1 MTTPAPAAPGLK
13 PFAAMLRREFAGYF
27 RTPLAYVFL
36 AVFNAFA
43 VSLAFFVG
51 GLYES
56 GVASLDRFFLY
67 HPWLW
72 AFLAPAAGARL
83 WAEERRQ
90 GTLELLLTWPI
101 TVWQA
106 ALGKFLAAWLFLAC
120 ALLMTLPVAFTVGW
134 LGDPDWGVIL
144 SGYAGSLLCAGACL
158 GIAAIASAL
167 TRSQVIAFVT
177 GFLAC
182 FLLVLVGYGVFD
194 ELLVGLLG
202 QEGLVIGWRQFAF
215 RVTVDDFRQLGL
227 WRNLESFTLGLVDA
241 RPVAYFLSVA
251 FAGLGLSTIIVE
263 RR

>member
-1 MTTPAPAAPGLK
+1 MRAFRAILA
-13 PFAAMLRREFAGYF
+13 REFLGYF

-51 GLYES
+51 SFYES
-56 GVASLDRFFLY
+56 GVANLDRFFLY
-67 HPWLW
+67 RPWLW

-90 GTLELLLTWPI
+90 GTLELLLTWPV

-106 ALGKFLAAWLFLAC
+106 ALGKFLAAWLFLAA
-120 ALLMTLPVAFTVGW
+120 ALAMTLPMVATVAW
-134 LGDPDWGVIL
+134 LGQPDLGTIAC
-144 SGYAGSLLCAGACL
+144 GYLGSLLCGGACL
-158 GIAAIASAL
+158 GVAAICSAL

-182 FLLVLVGYGVFD
+182 FVLVIVGYGVLD
-194 ELLVGLLG
+194 SLLAGALPA
-202 QEGLVIGWRQFAF
+202 E
-215 RVTVDDFRQLGL
+215 RVADVARLGL
-227 WRNLESFTLGLVDA
+227 WRNLEPFTLGLVDL
-241 RPVAYFLSVA
+241 RPLTYFVSIAL
-251 FAGLGLSTIIVE
+251 AGLGLSTLLIE

>member
-1 MTTPAPAAPGLK
+1 MTSPAPAAPGLK

-90 GTLELLLTWPI
+90 GTLELLLTWPV

-106 ALGKFLAAWLFLAC
+106 ALGKFFAAWLFLGS
-120 ALLMTLPVAFTVGW
+120 ALLITLPMAFTVCY
-134 LGDPDWGVIL
+134 LGDPDVGVIV
-144 SGYAGSLLCAGACL
+144 SGYVGSFLCAGACL

-182 FLLVLVGYGVFD
+182 FVLVLVGYGVFD
-194 ELLVGLLG
+194 ELLSGA
-202 QEGLVIGWRQFAF
+202 FATG
-215 RVTVDDFRQLGL
+215 TVDEIRRLGL
-227 WRNLESFTLGLVDA
+227 WRNLEPFTLGLIDL
-241 RPVAYFLSVA
+241 RPTAYFLTVA
-251 FAGLGLSTIIVE
+251 FAGLGLSTLIVE

>member
-1 MTTPAPAAPGLK
+1 MRAFRAILA
-13 PFAAMLRREFAGYF
+13 REFLGYY

-51 GLYES
+51 SFYEAN
-56 GVASLDRFFLY
+56 VANLDRFFLY

-90 GTLELLLTWPI
+90 GTLELLLTWPV

-106 ALGKFLAAWLFLAC
+106 ALGKFLAGWLFLAT
-120 ALLMTLPVAFTVGW
+120 ALLATLPMALTVGW
-134 LGDPDWGVIL
+134 LGDPDWGVVA
-144 SGYAGSLLCAGACL
+144 SGYAGSLLCGGACL
-158 GIAAIASAL
+158 GVASLCSAL

-182 FLLVLVGYGVFD
+182 FVLVIVGYGVLD
-194 ELLVGLLG
+194 ELLAGALAPEQVSW
-202 QEGLVIGWRQFAF
+202 IAR
-215 RVTVDDFRQLGL
+215 LGL
-227 WRNLESFTLGLVDA
+227 WRNLEPFTLGSLA
-241 RPVAYFLSVA
+241 LQPAIYFVSLA
-251 FAGLGLSTIIVE
+251 LAGLGLGTLAIE

>member
-1 MTTPAPAAPGLK
+1 MTSPSDPTPAARPNGLAA
-13 PFAAMLRREFAGYF
+13 FAAVVRREFAGYF

-43 VSLAFFVG
+43 MSLAFFVG
-51 GLYES
+51 NFFEAGT
-56 GVASLDRFFLY
+56 ANLDRFFLY

-90 GTLELLLTWPI
+90 GTLELLLTWPV

-120 ALLMTLPVAFTVGW
+120 ALVATLPIAFTVGH
-134 LGDPDWGVIL
+134 LGGPDWGVIAT
-144 SGYAGSLLCAGACL
+144 GYVGSLLCAGACL
-158 GIAAIASAL
+158 GLAAIASAL

-182 FLLVLVGYGVFD
+182 FLLVLIGYGVFD
-194 ELLVGLLG
+194 GLLVGFFPD
-202 QEGLVIGWRQFAF
+202 E
-215 RVTVDDFRQLGL
+215 TVDVIRRLGL
-227 WRNLESFTLGLVDA
+227 WRNLEPFTLGLLDLQPAV
-241 RPVAYFLSVA
+241 YFLSLA
-251 FAGLGLSTIIVE
+251 FAGLGLSTLIVE

>member
-1 MTTPAPAAPGLK
+1 MSSPAEATPSARPAGRAA
-13 PFAAMLRREFAGYF
+13 FAAIVRREFAGYF

-43 VSLAFFVG
+43 ISLAFFVG
-51 GLYES
+51 NLYEA
-56 GVASLDRFFLY
+56 GVANLDRFFLY

-90 GTLELLLTWPI
+90 GTLELLLTWPV

-120 ALLMTLPVAFTVGW
+120 ALLVTLPIAFTVGY
-134 LGDPDWGVIL
+134 LGRPDWGVIAC
-144 SGYAGSLLCAGACL
+144 GYVGSLLCAGACL
-158 GIAAIASAL
+158 GLAALASAV

-182 FLLVLVGYGVFD
+182 FVLVLLGYGVFD
-194 ELLVGLLG
+194 GLLVGVLSD
-202 QEGLVIGWRQFAF
+202 E
-215 RVTVDDFRQLGL
+215 TVDAVRRLGL
-227 WRNLESFTLGLVDA
+227 WRNLEPFTLGIFDVPA
-241 RPVAYFLSVA
+241 AGYFLSLA
-251 FAGLGLSTIIVE
+251 FAGLGLSTLVVD

>member
-1 MTTPAPAAPGLK
+1 MRAFRAILA
-13 PFAAMLRREFAGYF
+13 REFLGYF

-51 GLYES
+51 SFYES
-56 GVASLDRFFLY
+56 GVANLDRFFLY

-90 GTLELLLTWPI
+90 GTLELLLTWPV

-106 ALGKFLAAWLFLAC
+106 ALGKFLAAWLFLAA
-120 ALLMTLPVAFTVGW
+120 ALAMTLPMVATVAW
-134 LGDPDWGVIL
+134 LGDPDLGTIAC
-144 SGYAGSLLCAGACL
+144 GYLGSLLCGGACL
-158 GIAAIASAL
+158 GVAAVCSAL

-182 FLLVLVGYGVFD
+182 FVLVIVGYGVLD
-194 ELLVGLLG
+194 SLIAGAVPPERLG
-202 QEGLVIGWRQFAF
+202 DVAR
-215 RVTVDDFRQLGL
+215 LGL
-227 WRNLESFTLGLVDA
+227 WRNLEPFTLGLLDL
-241 RPVAYFLSVA
+241 RPLTYFLSVA
-251 FAGLGLSTIIVE
+251 LAGLGLSTLLIE

>member
-1 MTTPAPAAPGLK
+1 MRAFRAILT
-13 PFAAMLRREFAGYF
+13 REFLGYF

-51 GLYES
+51 SFYES
-56 GVASLDRFFLY
+56 GIANLDRFFIY

-90 GTLELLLTWPI
+90 GTLELLLTWPV

-106 ALGKFLAAWLFLAC
+106 ALGKFIAAWLFLAT
-120 ALLMTLPVAFTVGW
+120 ALAMSLPMVLTVSW
-134 LGDPDWGVIL
+134 LGKPDLGTIAC
-144 SGYAGSLLCAGACL
+144 GYLGSLLCGGACL
-158 GIAAIASAL
+158 GIAAVCSAL

-182 FLLVLVGYGVFD
+182 FILVIVGYGVLD
-194 ELLVGLLG
+194 NLLSGILPTQYVSN
-202 QEGLVIGWRQFAF
+202 VARI
-215 RVTVDDFRQLGL
+215 GL
-227 WRNLESFTLGLVDA
+227 WRNLEPFTLGIIGIQPLT
-241 RPVAYFLSVA
+241 YFISVA
-251 FAGLGLSTIIVE
+251 LAGLGLSTLMIE

>member
-1 MTTPAPAAPGLK
+1 MTSPAPAAPGLK

-106 ALGKFLAAWLFLAC
+106 ALGKFLAAWLR
-120 ALLMTLPVAFTVGW
+120 
-134 LGDPDWGVIL
+134 
-144 SGYAGSLLCAGACL
+144 GA
-158 GIAAIASAL
+158 
-167 TRSQVIAFVT
+167 T
-177 GFLAC
+177 
-182 FLLVLVGYGVFD
+182 
-194 ELLVGLLG
+194 
-202 QEGLVIGWRQFAF
+202 
-215 RVTVDDFRQLGL
+215 
-227 WRNLESFTLGLVDA
+227 
-241 RPVAYFLSVA
+241 
-251 FAGLGLSTIIVE
+251 
-263 RR
+263 

>member
-1 MTTPAPAAPGLK
+1 MTSPADPTPAARPNGLAAFL
-13 PFAAMLRREFAGYF
+13 AVVRREFAGYF

-36 AVFNAFA
+36 TVFNAFA

-51 GLYES
+51 AFFES
-56 GVASLDRFFLY
+56 NVANLDRFFLY

-90 GTLELLLTWPI
+90 GTLELLLTWPV

-120 ALLMTLPVAFTVGW
+120 ALLVTLPIAGTVGY
-134 LGDPDWGVIL
+134 LGAPDWGVIAT
-144 SGYAGSLLCAGACL
+144 GYVGSLLCAGACL
-158 GIAAIASAL
+158 GLAAIASAL

-182 FLLVLVGYGVFD
+182 FVLVLIGYGVFD
-194 ELLVGLLG
+194 GLLVGLFPD
-202 QEGLVIGWRQFAF
+202 E
-215 RVTVDDFRQLGL
+215 TVDVIRRLGL
-227 WRNLESFTLGLVDA
+227 WRNLEPFTLGLLDLQPAV
-241 RPVAYFLSVA
+241 YFLSLA
-251 FAGLGLSTIIVE
+251 FAGLGLSTLIVE

>member
-1 MTTPAPAAPGLK
+1 MR
-13 PFAAMLRREFAGYF
+13 PFLAILSREFLGYY

-51 GLYES
+51 SFYEAN
-56 GVASLDRFFLY
+56 VANLDRFFLY

-90 GTLELLLTWPI
+90 GTLELLLTWPV

-106 ALGKFLAAWLFLAC
+106 ALGKFLAGWLFLAT
-120 ALLMTLPVAFTVGW
+120 ALLATLPMALTVGW
-134 LGDPDWGVIL
+134 LGDPDWGVVA
-144 SGYAGSLLCAGACL
+144 SGYAGSLLCGGACL
-158 GIAAIASAL
+158 GVASLCSAL

-182 FLLVLVGYGVFD
+182 FVLVIVGYGVLD
-194 ELLVGLLG
+194 ELLAGALPPEQVAW
-202 QEGLVIGWRQFAF
+202 VAR
-215 RVTVDDFRQLGL
+215 LGL
-227 WRNLESFTLGLVDA
+227 WRNLEPFTLGTLA
-241 RPVAYFLSVA
+241 LQPATYFASVA
-251 FAGLGLSTIIVE
+251 LAGLGLGTLAVE

>member
-1 MTTPAPAAPGLK
+1 MADTPSTSSSQSS
-13 PFAAMLRREFAGYF
+13 FAAFNAIFRREFAGYF

-43 VSLAFFVG
+43 ISLAFFVG
-51 GLYES
+51 NLYES
-56 GVASLDRFFLY
+56 GIASLDRFFLY

-90 GTLELLLTWPI
+90 GTLELLLTWPV

-106 ALGKFLAAWLFLAC
+106 ALGKFLAAWAFLAC
-120 ALLMTLPVAFTVGW
+120 ALLMTLPIAFTVGW
-134 LGDPDWGVIL
+134 LGSPDWGVIVA
-144 SGYAGSLLCAGACL
+144 GYFGSLLCAGACL
-158 GIAAIASAL
+158 GIAAIASSL

-182 FLLVLVGYGVFD
+182 FLLVLVGYGVLD
-194 ELLVGLLG
+194 ELLSGALSSG
-202 QEGLVIGWRQFAF
+202 A
-215 RVTVDDFRQLGL
+215 VDEIRRLGL
-227 WRNLESFTLGLVDA
+227 WRNLEPFTLGLLDA
-241 RPVAYFLSVA
+241 RPAAYFLSVA
-251 FAGLGLSTIIVE
+251 FAGLGLSTLIVE

>member
-1 MTTPAPAAPGLK
+1 MTHNPDSPTPRPGAA
-13 PFAAMLRREFAGYF
+13 FWAVLRREFAGYF

-43 VSLAFFVG
+43 ISLAFFVG
-51 GLYES
+51 NIYEA

-90 GTLELLLTWPI
+90 GTIELLLTWPV

-106 ALGKFLAAWLFLAC
+106 ALGKFFAAWLFLGS
-120 ALLMTLPVAFTVGW
+120 ALLITLPMAFTVCY
-134 LGDPDWGVIL
+134 LGDPDVGVIV
-144 SGYAGSLLCAGACL
+144 SGYVGSFLCAGACL

-182 FLLVLVGYGVFD
+182 FVGYGVFD
-194 ELLVGLLG
+194 ELLSGA
-202 QEGLVIGWRQFAF
+202 FATG
-215 RVTVDDFRQLGL
+215 TVEEIRRLGL
-227 WRNLESFTLGLVDA
+227 WRNLEPFTLGLIDL
-241 RPVAYFLSVA
+241 RPTAYFLTVA
-251 FAGLGLSTIIVE
+251 FAGLGLSTLIVE

>member
-1 MTTPAPAAPGLK
+1 MSDSPAPLSRGPSAFGAI
-13 PFAAMLRREFAGYF
+13 LRREFAGYF

-51 GLYES
+51 NLYES

-90 GTLELLLTWPI
+90 GTIELLLTWPV

-120 ALLMTLPVAFTVGW
+120 ALLMTLPVAFTVAW
-134 LGDPDWGVIL
+134 LGDPDVGVIV
-144 SGYAGSLLCAGACL
+144 SGYLGSLLCAGACL
-158 GIAAIASAL
+158 GVAAVASAL

-194 ELLVGLLG
+194 DLLAG
-202 QEGLVIGWRQFAF
+202 AF
-215 RVTVDDFRQLGL
+215 SSGAVDEVRRLGL
-227 WRNLESFTLGLVDA
+227 WRNLEPFTLGLFDL
-241 RPVAYFLSVA
+241 RPAGYFLTMA
-251 FAGLGLSTIIVE
+251 FAGLGLSTLIVE

>member
-1 MTTPAPAAPGLK
+1 LKDSPSSGAA
-13 PFAAMLRREFAGYF
+13 FRAVLRREFAGYF

-51 GLYES
+51 GLYEA
-56 GVASLDRFFLY
+56 GVAGLDRFFLY

-90 GTLELLLTWPI
+90 GTLELLLTWPV

-120 ALLMTLPVAFTVGW
+120 ALAITLPVAFTVGW
-134 LGDPDWGVIL
+134 LGDPDVGVIAA
-144 SGYAGSLLCAGACL
+144 GYFGSLLCAGACL
-158 GIAAIASAL
+158 GVAAVASAL

-177 GFLAC
+177 GFLGC
-182 FLLVLVGYGVFD
+182 FVLVLVGYGVFD
-194 ELLVGLLG
+194 ELLSG
-202 QEGLVIGWRQFAF
+202 AF
-215 RVTVDDFRQLGL
+215 SSGAIDEVRRVGL
-227 WRNLESFTLGLVDA
+227 WRNLEPFTLGLVDA
-241 RPVAYFLSVA
+241 RPAAYFLSVA
-251 FAGLGLSTIIVE
+251 FAGLGLSTVIIE

>member
-1 MTTPAPAAPGLK
+1 MSSSEKSPSPGLK
-13 PFAAMLRREFAGYF
+13 PFTAMVRREFAGYF

-43 VSLAFFVG
+43 VSLAFSVG

-56 GVASLDRFFLY
+56 GIASLDRFFLY

-90 GTLELLLTWPI
+90 GTIELLLTWPI

-120 ALLMTLPVAFTVGW
+120 ALLMTVPVALTVGW
-134 LGDPDWGVIL
+134 LGDPDWGVIIA
-144 SGYAGSLLCAGACL
+144 GYTGSLLCAGACL

-194 ELLVGLLG
+194 ELLAGL
-202 QEGLVIGWRQFAF
+202 IGSAG
-215 RVTVDDFRQLGL
+215 VDEIRRLGL
-227 WRNLESFTLGLVDA
+227 WRNLEPFTLGLVDV
-241 RPVAYFLSVA
+241 RPIAYFLSVA

>member
-1 MTTPAPAAPGLK
+1 MSSSEQPSSPGLK
-13 PFAAMLRREFAGYF
+13 PFVAILRREFAGYF

-51 GLYES
+51 NLYES
-56 GVASLDRFFLY
+56 RVASLDRFFLY
-67 HPWLW
+67 LPWLW

-90 GTLELLLTWPI
+90 GTIELLLTWPI
-101 TVWQA
+101 TVWQV

-120 ALLMTLPVAFTVGW
+120 ALLMTLPIALTVGY
-134 LGDPDWGVIL
+134 LGDPDWGVIA
-144 SGYAGSLLCAGACL
+144 SGYVGSLLCAGSCL

-182 FLLVLVGYGVFD
+182 FVLVLVGYGVFD
-194 ELLVGLLG
+194 DLLTGLLG
-202 QEGLVIGWRQFAF
+202 PAAVDEF
-215 RVTVDDFRQLGL
+215 RRLGL
-227 WRNLESFTLGLVDA
+227 WRNLEPFTLGLIDA
-241 RPVAYFLSVA
+241 RPTAYFLTVA

>member
-1 MTTPAPAAPGLK
+1 MRAFRAILA
-13 PFAAMLRREFAGYF
+13 REFLGYF

-51 GLYES
+51 GFYES
-56 GVASLDRFFLY
+56 NAANLDRFFLY

-90 GTLELLLTWPI
+90 GTLELLLTWPV

-106 ALGKFLAAWLFLAC
+106 ALGKFLAGWLFLAT
-120 ALLMTLPVAFTVGW
+120 ALAATLPMVATVAW
-134 LGDPDWGVIL
+134 LGEPDLGVVA
-144 SGYAGSLLCAGACL
+144 SGYLGSLLCGGACL
-158 GIAAIASAL
+158 GIASLCSAL

-177 GFLAC
+177 DFLAC
-182 FLLVLVGYGVFD
+182 FVLVILGYGVLD
-194 ELLVGLLG
+194 PLLAGALPPDKL
-202 QEGLVIGWRQFAF
+202 GLVAR
-215 RVTVDDFRQLGL
+215 LGL
-227 WRNLESFTLGLVDA
+227 WRNLEPFTLGAPDLAAVT
-241 RPVAYFLSVA
+241 YFTSVA
-251 FAGLGLSTIIVE
+251 LAGLGLGTLAVE